1 MAASVGTSAWPPG
14 KGEMAGRIREFDWAE
29 TPLGPIEDWPQTL
42 RTTLDLMLPAGAQI
56 ALFWGSQ
63 YLAFYNDLYAPTIGD
78 KHPKALGR
86 PAVENLTELWDDLEP
101 LLHSVHTTGET
112 VLAKEQ
118 PFYIKRHGY
127 AEQVF
132 FDISYSA
139 VRDEAGAVSGVLCIV
154 SETTERALAERAL
167 RESEERYRTL
177 FDTMAEGY
185 SIIEVVRN
193 ADGQPADLFYPE
205 FNHAFERLS
214 GLTREQLLARRLGEV
229 LPQADV
235 ERWLGIFAR
244 VVETGVQTTFEQ
256 HLEGLDRWYEGSVYP
271 RGEDRVSLFY
281 RDVTDRKRA
290 EDALRD
296 SEERLRAIYDGTY
309 QYIGLLSP
317 DGTLLEANRA
327 SLEFAGDA
335 FGSKREHVVGR
346 LFWETVWF
354 VHTPGAPEK
363 LREAI
368 ARAAAGEFIRYE
380 APLMRPSGEEVIFD
394 FSLHPVRNKQGDVF
408 LIVPEGRI
416 ITDRKR
422 AERTLWESEARLRA
436 ALQAGRMAYWIWNVA
451 DGQVVASDTM
461 EELFGLMP
469 EENWQSSQ
477 QGFALVHPDD
487 RERHRELVERS
498 GKEDEGWHSIFR
510 IIRRRDGQIAWLE
523 ERAEPSRDPIT
534 GKQRITGLVWDITE
548 QRDAAERQKILLA
561 ELQHRTRNLLAVV
574 RSITNRTLARS
585 SSLEEFRA
593 SFRDRIEALARVSG
607 LLSRLSEGE
616 RIAFSELIR
625 TELCGHGI
633 TEGIEHEGQVS
644 LNGPENVKLR
654 SSTVQTLA
662 LGLHELTTNALKY
675 GALSRPEGRLSI
687 CWSVERRA
695 QGEQWL
701 KVEWRETGVPV
712 QPGPDGNPESKGY
725 GRELIER
732 ALPYQLNAET
742 TYAITPEGVRCAITL
757 PISTK

>member
-1 MAASVGTSAWPPG
+1 MAR
-14 KGEMAGRIREFDWAE
+14 RIREFDWAA
-29 TPLGPIEDWPQTL
+29 TPLGPIEHWPQIL

-86 PAVENLTELWDDLEP
+86 PAVESLTELWDDLEA

-112 VLAKEQ
+112 VLAKER
-118 PFYIKRHGY
+118 PFYIKRHRYG
-127 AEQVF
+127 EQVF
-132 FDISYSA
+132 FNISYSA
-139 VRDEAGAVSGVLCIV
+139 VRDEAGAVGGVLCII
-154 SETTERALAERAL
+154 SETTERVLAESAL

-193 ADGQPADLFYPE
+193 PDGQPADLFYPE
-205 FNHAFERLS
+205 FNQAFERLS
-214 GLTREQLLARRLGEV
+214 GLPREQLLARRLGEV
-229 LPQADV
+229 LPQVDV

-271 RGEDRVSLFY
+271 RGGDRVSLFY

-394 FSLHPVRNKQGDVF
+394 FSLHPVRNEHGKVS

-422 AERTLWESEARLRA
+422 AEQTLWESEARLQA
-436 ALQAGRMAYWIWNVA
+436 ALQAGRMAYWTWNVA

-477 QGFALVHPDD
+477 QGFALLHPDD
-487 RERHRELVERS
+487 RERHRQLVERS

-510 IIRRRDGQIAWLE
+510 IMRRRDGQIAWLE

-548 QRDAAERQKILLA
+548 QREAAERQKVLLA

-607 LLSRLSEGE
+607 LLSRLNEGE
-616 RIAFSELIR
+616 RITFSELIR

-675 GALSRPEGRLSI
+675 GALSRPEGRLSV
-687 CWSVERRA
+687 CWSIERRA
-695 QGEQWL
+695 QGERWL
-701 KVEWRETGVPV
+701 KVEWRETGIPV
-712 QPGPDGNPESKGY
+712 QPGLNDNPEGKGY

-757 PISTK
+757 PISTKQESLSHA